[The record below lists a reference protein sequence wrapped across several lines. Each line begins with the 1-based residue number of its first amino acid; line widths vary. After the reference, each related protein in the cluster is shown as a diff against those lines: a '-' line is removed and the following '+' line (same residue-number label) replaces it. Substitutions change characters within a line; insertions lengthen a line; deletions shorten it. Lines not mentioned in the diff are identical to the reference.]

1 MSGHIS
7 GGTLATLVLGA
18 GMTSAN
24 LHYQAPMLAVLA
36 RDFNAPAE
44 TVGMVPMATMIGYAL
59 GLLLLAPLGDRVEKK
74 LLIISKLCLLV
85 AIFTTA
91 GFAVSLPMLIVA
103 SFLVGALSGVTQ
115 DVVTVG
121 VQIAPAEARGRVL
134 SQVMTG
140 VFLGILFGRIASGL
154 ITQWVG
160 WRGSFWFA
168 AAIQLA
174 LVPVMALRLPR
185 TGTSTN
191 LGYFAL
197 MASLWGLYRRYGKLR
212 YAVSM
217 QGLMLLGYG
226 AFWATISPMLYAK
239 FGLGSAVA
247 GLFAIPGA
255 AGALVASRV
264 GRGVDRNGPSR
275 YVGLGLAGVLG
286 GFLLLW
292 MGQGVIA
299 MLVLGTIVFD
309 LGVRTA
315 QVANQATSF
324 SIDPNATS
332 RLNSILFLHMFGAH
346 ALGAI
351 VGSIAWARYGW
362 DGVVTIGLVAGGI
375 AFTVWWT
382 WRNAWPAKSG

>member
-1 MSGHIS
+1 MTDHIS
-7 GGTLATLVLGA
+7 RGTLATLVLGA

-36 RDFNAPAE
+36 REFDAPAD
-44 TVGMVPMATMIGYAL
+44 TVGLVPMATMIGYAL

-74 LLIISKLCLLV
+74 LLIISKLGLLV

-121 VQIAPAEARGRVL
+121 VQIAPTEARGRVL

-154 ITQWVG
+154 ITQWAG
-160 WRGSFWFA
+160 WRGAFWFA
-168 AAIQLA
+168 AAIQFA
-174 LVPVMALRLPR
+174 LVPVMASRLPR
-185 TGTSTN
+185 TGTSTK
-191 LGYFAL
+191 LGYLAL
-197 MASLWGLYRRYGKLR
+197 MASLWDLYRRYGKLR

-255 AGALVASRV
+255 AGAFVAARV

-275 YVGLGLAGVLG
+275 YVGLGLAGVIG

-292 MGQGVIA
+292 AGQGVIA

-324 SIDPNATS
+324 SIDPNASS

-346 ALGAI
+346 AIGAI

-362 DGVVTIGLVAGGI
+362 DGVVAIGLVAAGI
-375 AFTVWWT
+375 AFAVWWT
-382 WRNAWPAKSG
+382 WRNAWPAKAG